1 MITIYITNYIY
12 IYNYIITY
20 IYFYLLYSNDNQ
32 RLVPP
37 LGLRLAMLKTFFNKT
52 NSLSNDV
59 KAGLFLIAATICALG
74 ASNSGLSSDYA
85 RFLNTNLHI
94 GIANFALSKPLLL
107 WINDGLMAVFFFL
120 VGLEIKREIFKG
132 ELNSIQKSILPVIA
146 AIGGMALP
154 ALIFFIIN
162 SGNLET
168 LNGWAIPAATDIAFA
183 LGILALIGARAP
195 ASLKILL
202 LAIAI
207 IDDLGVIVIIALF
220 YSADIALSYLSVGLA
235 AIFFAFIAGR
245 QKITKIWL
253 YLILGIV
260 SWFCFLKAGI
270 HPTLAGVL
278 LAFAIPLSG
287 DSQQPVFLETLE
299 HSLYYPVAFFILP
312 LFAFANAGV
321 SLAGLSL
328 DLLFQPL
335 PLGIA
340 LGLFLGKQI
349 GIFGSIW
356 ITVKCRLAPM
366 PAQSSWRH
374 IYGLSCLTGIGFT
387 MSLFIGGLAFESPLL
402 IDQVKLGVL
411 AGSLTSAILG
421 FTLLYLASPA
431 TQAQKSA
438 TD

>member
-1 MITIYITNYIY
+1 
-12 IYNYIITY
+12 
-20 IYFYLLYSNDNQ
+20 
-32 RLVPP
+32 
-37 LGLRLAMLKTFFNKT
+37 MLKTFFNKT

-411 AGSLTSAILG
+411 AGSLTSAMLG

>member
-1 MITIYITNYIY
+1 
-12 IYNYIITY
+12 
-20 IYFYLLYSNDNQ
+20 
-32 RLVPP
+32 
-37 LGLRLAMLKTFFNKT
+37 MLKTFFNKT

-162 SGNLET
+162 SGNLKT

-431 TQAQKSA
+431 MQAQKSA

>member
-1 MITIYITNYIY
+1 
-12 IYNYIITY
+12 
-20 IYFYLLYSNDNQ
+20 
-32 RLVPP
+32 
-37 LGLRLAMLKTFFNKT
+37 MLKTFFNKT

-202 LAIAI
+202 LAIA
-207 IDDLGVIVIIALF
+207 
-220 YSADIALSYLSVGLA
+220 
-235 AIFFAFIAGR
+235 
-245 QKITKIWL
+245 
-253 YLILGIV
+253 
-260 SWFCFLKAGI
+260 
-270 HPTLAGVL
+270 
-278 LAFAIPLSG
+278 
-287 DSQQPVFLETLE
+287 
-299 HSLYYPVAFFILP
+299 
-312 LFAFANAGV
+312 
-321 SLAGLSL
+321 
-328 DLLFQPL
+328 
-335 PLGIA
+335 
-340 LGLFLGKQI
+340 
-349 GIFGSIW
+349 
-356 ITVKCRLAPM
+356 
-366 PAQSSWRH
+366 
-374 IYGLSCLTGIGFT
+374 
-387 MSLFIGGLAFESPLL
+387 
-402 IDQVKLGVL
+402 
-411 AGSLTSAILG
+411 
-421 FTLLYLASPA
+421 
-431 TQAQKSA
+431 
-438 TD
+438 

>member
-1 MITIYITNYIY
+1 
-12 IYNYIITY
+12 
-20 IYFYLLYSNDNQ
+20 
-32 RLVPP
+32 
-37 LGLRLAMLKTFFNKT
+37 MLKTFFNKT

-431 TQAQKSA
+431 MQAQKSA

>member
-1 MITIYITNYIY
+1 
-12 IYNYIITY
+12 
-20 IYFYLLYSNDNQ
+20 
-32 RLVPP
+32 
-37 LGLRLAMLKTFFNKT
+37 MLKTFFNKT

-74 ASNSGLSSDYA
+74 ASNSGFSSDYA

-287 DSQQPVFLETLE
+287 GSQQPVFLETLE

-431 TQAQKSA
+431 MQAQKSA
-438 TD
+438 SD